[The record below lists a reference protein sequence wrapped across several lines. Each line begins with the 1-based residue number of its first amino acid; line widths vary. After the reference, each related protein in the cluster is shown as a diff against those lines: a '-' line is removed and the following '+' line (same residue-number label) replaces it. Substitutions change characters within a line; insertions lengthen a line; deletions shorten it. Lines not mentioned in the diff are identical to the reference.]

1 MSLDPALRE
10 RIAAILASHRV
21 VLFMK
26 GTRAAPRCGFSA
38 GAVGTLDGL
47 LEAYHDIDV
56 LADADL
62 REGIKAYGNWP
73 TIPQLY
79 IGGELVGGSDIIQ
92 QLAGSGELHAL
103 LGVAAPDRTPPAI
116 TITAPAADAIRAALA
131 DAGDDRL
138 HVAIDGR
145 YRTQFLLKPAAGD
158 EIRAESAG
166 IEVLFD
172 LPSAQ
177 RARGLV
183 IDWAETVQGAGL
195 VIRNP
200 NAPAAVKDLGVRE
213 LQAELAAGRITVVDV
228 RPAEDRALAPFP
240 AARVLEPSTMAALEA
255 LPKDTPLAFLCHHGN
270 SSRAAAEHFRGL
282 GFRNL
287 CNIEGG
293 IDAWSRE
300 VDASVPRY

>member
-172 LPSAQ
+172 LASAQ

>member
-10 RIAAILASHRV
+10 RIAGILASHRV